1 MGYGTSMLD
10 FAESFAEK
18 AEVEVVSLKYDL
30 LEMYEKRGYIKVSS
44 VPAENYFLGYLKIT
58 ITTKEANG
66 RKSST

>member
-30 LEMYEKRGYIKVSS
+30 LKMYEKRGYIKVSS
-44 VPAENYFLGYLKIT
+44 VPAETYFHDLTRPDVRLILMVKT
-58 ITTKEANG
+58 SK
-66 RKSST
+66 

>member
-44 VPAENYFLGYLKIT
+44 VPAENYFHDLTRPDVRLILMVKT
-58 ITTKEANG
+58 SK
-66 RKSST
+66 

>member
-1 MGYGTSMLD
+1 MGYGTLMLD

-44 VPAENYFLGYLKIT
+44 VPAETYFHDLTRTDVRLILMVKT
-58 ITTKEANG
+58 SK
-66 RKSST
+66 